1 LKNNYILKQN
11 NDLIKTD
18 DLYSLDYQFI
28 IKEPDYSTFYN
39 NANEVINYPSDADD
53 QSSNF
58 SPEIFY
64 GKTHSTKFKL
74 CHDYCATCKNIG
86 ISNDDQKCLSC
97 LEDYQYDIF
106 NEYPSNCVP
115 SGYYKD
121 RENNDNLVVCDSS
134 NSKFYIDRINN
145 KTICFKNDYDCPR
158 DYPNFNAS
166 TRECLTIGVC
176 TYTDLLNNICS
187 FIYYNNT
194 EIYKKIKSEI
204 IDTYPPNGESVVIL
218 GEENYVYQL
227 TTSRNEKNSLNGI
240 YDNNYNLSMIDLGE
254 CEQLLKTENNIH
266 DDVNLIFLKFEK
278 LTKEASE
285 KNVQFEVYNPNNK
298 SQLDLSICYSTPVNL
313 YMPVTLNENTQSL
326 YNNLKESGYDLFN
339 ENDSFYKDI
348 CTPYKSENDTDVLLS
363 DRKNDYFGNNNNETT
378 CQSNCKY
385 SDYSS
390 ETHFLKC
397 ECSIISNDIDTE
409 EPEQFTE
416 TKIFESFYEVL
427 KYSNYKVL
435 KCYKLVFNLDI
446 LKKNFGSIIIM
457 IAFLV
462 YITCLFVFIFKNIS
476 PLRIEI
482 HKNLNDK
489 IRFDY
494 NEKIIDEK
502 NNNKELKIKLKNQ
515 KDKDQ
520 KKDDKKRNIKVMK
533 KKIIENLYHISHQGK
548 YSHLQIM

>member
-1 LKNNYILKQN
+1 
-11 NDLIKTD
+11 
-18 DLYSLDYQFI
+18 
-28 IKEPDYSTFYN
+28 
-39 NANEVINYPSDADD
+39 
-53 QSSNF
+53 
-58 SPEIFY
+58 
-64 GKTHSTKFKL
+64 
-74 CHDYCATCKNIG
+74 
-86 ISNDDQKCLSC
+86 
-97 LEDYQYDIF
+97 
-106 NEYPSNCVP
+106 
-115 SGYYKD
+115 
-121 RENNDNLVVCDSS
+121 
-134 NSKFYIDRINN
+134 
-145 KTICFKNDYDCPR
+145 
-158 DYPNFNAS
+158 
-166 TRECLTIGVC
+166 
-176 TYTDLLNNICS
+176 
-187 FIYYNNT
+187 
-194 EIYKKIKSEI
+194 
-204 IDTYPPNGESVVIL
+204 
-218 GEENYVYQL
+218 
-227 TTSRNEKNSLNGI
+227 
-240 YDNNYNLSMIDLGE
+240 MIDLSE
-254 CEQLLKTENNIH
+254 CEQLLRTENNIH

-298 SQLDLSICYSTPVNL
+298 SQLDLSICHSTPVNL

-339 ENDSFYKDI
+339 ENDSFYQDI
-348 CTPYKSENDTDVLLS
+348 CTPYKSEKGTDILLS
-363 DRKNDYFGNNNNETT
+363 DRKNDFFGNYNNEAT

-390 ETHFLKC
+390 EKQFLKC

-416 TKIFESFYEVL
+416 AKIFESFYEVL

-446 LKKNFGSIIIM
+446 LKKNLGSIIIM

-462 YITCLFVFIFKNIS
+462 YITCLFVFIFKGIS

-482 HKNLNDK
+482 NKNLNDK

-520 KKDDKKRNIKVMK
+520 KKMIKKVI
-533 KKIIENLYHISHQGK
+533 
-548 YSHLQIM
+548 